1 MQRVL
6 LLPTFFFLVS
16 VVLGTLAVVHAEPT
30 TSVPTSPVEA
40 GSVNL

>member
-16 VVLGTLAVVHAEPT
+16 AVLGTLAVVHAESMILARFTGP
-30 TSVPTSPVEA
+30 PR
-40 GSVNL
+40 LL